1 MSVAEDVVYRYI
13 DAHFRFATPRN
24 AATVDD
30 TRHAHHRTRGRCR
43 ARDAIAQAHCHS
55 HAAVGL

>member
-1 MSVAEDVVYRYI
+1 MKYKINKRLHVAMSVAEDVVYRYI

-30 TRHAHHRTRGRCR
+30 TRHAPRH
-43 ARDAIAQAHCHS
+43 
-55 HAAVGL
+55 